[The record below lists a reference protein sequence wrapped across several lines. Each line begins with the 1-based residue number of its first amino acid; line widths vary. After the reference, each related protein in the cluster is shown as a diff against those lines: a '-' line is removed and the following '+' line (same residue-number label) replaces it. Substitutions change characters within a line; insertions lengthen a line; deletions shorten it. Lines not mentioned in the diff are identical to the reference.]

1 MPTYGMFETTESTTF
16 SPLAI
21 SATINPTVKIQP
33 ATGTDATSFF
43 TAFLQFFLLLVP
55 IPLRSD
61 LLMFFSIWPPFYI
74 GSNLFFRMSLA

>member
-33 ATGTDATSFF
+33 ATGTDATPFF
-43 TAFLQFFLLLVP
+43 TAFFAIFFYFSFQFLYEAIF
-55 IPLRSD
+55 
-61 LLMFFSIWPPFYI
+61 
-74 GSNLFFRMSLA
+74 